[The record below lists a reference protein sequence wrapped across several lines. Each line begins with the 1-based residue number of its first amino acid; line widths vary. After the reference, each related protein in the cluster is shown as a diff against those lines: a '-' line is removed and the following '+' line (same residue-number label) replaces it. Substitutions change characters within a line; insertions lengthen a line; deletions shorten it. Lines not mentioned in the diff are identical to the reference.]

1 MPHEA
6 APDRR
11 LRRWRRT
18 AALRELAADVAV
30 HPSDLI
36 QPLFVG
42 EMDVPQPVESMPGVM
57 QWPVAAAVEEI
68 ARLRERGLRSFLL
81 FGVTPHEKKDAEGR
95 YAMDP
100 EAPVNRVMRGV
111 RDAGIDAVLMA
122 DACFCEYTDHGHCGV
137 LGRSEKREAR
147 SGDSGE
153 PASAGGQFHKNPN
166 PTVHVDNDATL
177 ANLAELA
184 VAQAD
189 AGADVIAPSGM
200 MDSQVAA
207 IRRGLDAAGH
217 LEVAILSY
225 SVKYASSFYGPFRD
239 AGGGGMAFGDRR
251 GYQMDFRR
259 SAEWKSELR
268 QDLAEGADAVMVKPA
283 VAYLDVVT
291 GVRAMCDVPV
301 AAYHVSGEYAM
312 LHAAA
317 DRGWID
323 LPAAAVE
330 VTTAIKRAGADWIVT
345 YFAEPLLDWL

>member
-1 MPHEA
+1 MPHDA

-42 EMDVPQPVESMPGVM
+42 EMDQPQAVESMPGVM
-57 QWPVAAAVEEI
+57 QWPVVATVEEI
-68 ARLRERGLRSFLL
+68 RRLSGRGIRSFLL
-81 FGVTPHEKKDAEGR
+81 FGVTPGEKKDAEGR

-111 RDAGIDAVLMA
+111 REAGIEAVLMA

-137 LGRSEKREAR
+137 ISRSEER
-147 SGDSGE
+147 G
-153 PASAGGQFHKNPN
+153 ASSERASV
-166 PTVHVDNDATL
+166 TVDNDATL

-184 VAQAD
+184 VAQAE

-200 MDSQVAA
+200 MDGQVAA
-207 IRRGLDAAGH
+207 IRRGLDAADH
-217 LEVAILSY
+217 REVAVLSY

-251 GYQMDFRR
+251 GYQMDVRR
-259 SAEWKSELR
+259 KREWKSELR

-283 VAYLDVVT
+283 AAYLDVVR
-291 GVRAMCDVPV
+291 GVRERCDVPL

-317 DRGWID
+317 ERGWID

-330 VTTAIKRAGADWIVT
+330 VTTALKRAGADWIVT
-345 YFAEPLLDWL
+345 YFAEPLLDWM

>member
-1 MPHEA
+1 MEHDA

-11 LRRWRRT
+11 LRRWRRS
-18 AALRELAADVAV
+18 AALRELAADVRV

-42 EMDVPQPVESMPGVM
+42 EMDRPEPVASMPGVK
-57 QWPVAAAVEEI
+57 QCPAYAAFAEI
-68 ARLRERGLRSFLL
+68 VRLRERGLRSFLL

-95 YAMDP
+95 YALDAD
-100 EAPVNRVMRGV
+100 APVNRVLRDV
-111 RDAGIDAVLMA
+111 RAAGMDVVLIA

-137 LGRSEKREAR
+137 VSRGEERGAGSEERGAGSGPRE
-147 SGDSGE
+147 
-153 PASAGGQFHKNPN
+153 
-166 PTVHVDNDATL
+166 TVNVDNDATL

-184 VAQAD
+184 VAQAE

-200 MDSQVAA
+200 MDGQVAA

-217 LEVAILSY
+217 REVAILSY

-239 AGGGGMAFGDRR
+239 AGGGCMAFGDRR
-251 GYQMDFRR
+251 GYQMDYRR
-259 SAEWKSELR
+259 GREWQCELR

-283 VAYLDVVT
+283 VAYLDVVA
-291 GVRAMCDVPV
+291 GVREACDVPV

-330 VTTAIKRAGADWIVT
+330 VTTSIKRAGADWIVT
-345 YFAEPLLDWL
+345 YFAEALLDWL

>member
-1 MPHEA
+1 MPHDD

-18 AALRELAADVAV
+18 AALRDLAADVRV

-42 EMDVPQPVESMPGVM
+42 EMDRPEAVESMPGVK
-57 QWPVAAAVEEI
+57 QWPADAAVEEI
-68 ARLRERGLRSFLL
+68 ARLRNRGLRTFLL
-81 FGVTPHEKKDAEGR
+81 FGVTPTEKKDAEGR
-95 YAMDP
+95 YAVAP
-100 EAPVNRVMRGV
+100 EAPVNRVLRGV
-111 RDAGIDAVLMA
+111 REAGLDVVLIA

-137 LGRSEKREAR
+137 IGRSEEP
-147 SGDSGE
+147 GE
-153 PASAGGQFHKNPN
+153 PVSGGSAGGQFAEKRTS
-166 PTVHVDNDATL
+166 TVHVDNDATL

-184 VAQAD
+184 VAQAE

-200 MDSQVAA
+200 MDGQVAA
-207 IRRGLDAAGH
+207 IRKGLDAAGH
-217 LEVAILSY
+217 GEVAILSY

-259 SAEWKSELR
+259 GREWRGELQ

-283 VAYLDVVT
+283 VAYLDVVA
-291 GVRAMCDVPV
+291 GVRDACDVPV

-317 DRGWID
+317 ERGWID

-330 VTTAIKRAGADWIVT
+330 VTTSIKRAGADWIVT
-345 YFAEPLLDWL
+345 YFAEALLDWL